1 MSDRRATICIT
12 QNFERNLESIR
23 QFLEEQESS
32 SAYHDLLCLLTDEVI
47 PNLESFPEIGFDFLA
62 RVPQSRET
70 LAQVRALQR
79 RLGSETSL
87 REYIAR
93 DYLLLYTLSSGRIHL
108 LAIKH
113 HRQLSFDLKVF
124 WRR

>member
-1 MSDRRATICIT
+1 LLSDDV
-12 QNFERNLESIR
+12 
-23 QFLEEQESS
+23 FLK
-32 SAYHDLLCLLTDEVI
+32 
-47 PNLESFPEIGFDFLA
+47 LESFPEPEIGFDFLA

-79 RLGSETSL
+79 RLGSEISL
-87 REYIAR
+87 REYIAG

-108 LAIKH
+108 LAVKH
-113 HRQLSFDLKVF
+113 HRQLSFDLKEL